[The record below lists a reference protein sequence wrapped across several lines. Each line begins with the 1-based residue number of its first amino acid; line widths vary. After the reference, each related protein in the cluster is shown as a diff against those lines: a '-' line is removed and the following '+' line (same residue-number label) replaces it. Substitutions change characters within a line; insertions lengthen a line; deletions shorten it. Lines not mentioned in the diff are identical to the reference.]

1 MKFAATLL
9 IFFGATVFAS
19 APDIKT
25 LASQIPGGKL
35 QLEFV
40 LKLAIQKSSTFKALQ
55 ATAFE
60 SEATLLG
67 SQERYDW
74 TLLADYSYTD
84 QDKDTLTPFE
94 PGKIKKDNYSLGV
107 RKNFLTGTAFETKW
121 GRSFNQI
128 KFRDPTI
135 QVPNYEDALSFS
147 LKQSLWADAFGVSS
161 RSQLQADKLTSQSL
175 GHQYK
180 INLQNWALNLIDL
193 YHRAWFSQRQVIAA
207 QESVARR
214 KRLLGVTQSKF
225 QKGTTEKQDYLQIQ
239 AASLS
244 TENQLSQADAA
255 LNEVWRYLVISLDL
269 PDSFLL
275 IPADKV
281 PMGLSD
287 NSERVFDL
295 CSRPVDY
302 TKTFEVLKAEAD
314 KKSSEELL
322 NSSSHQDNPKL
333 ELVAGYNTNGI
344 ASSQNRAQRENI
356 EQDFPSWN
364 IGLQLE
370 MPLGQS
376 GSKARKLRALS
387 NELKS
392 RTSFQT
398 VLDEKKIEVLTA
410 CEKLKKAKAE
420 LQNSETSFK
429 NQQERL
435 ELEEKRFRLGRTST
449 FSVIQAGDDK
459 SQSEINYNQAQ
470 VDYRAAS
477 WKVLSATSQLYQ
489 IVEDW
494 KKQL

>member
-1 MKFAATLL
+1 MKLTATILFFYGAA
-9 IFFGATVFAS
+9 AWAS
-19 APDIKT
+19 APDIKV

-40 LKLAIQKSSTFKALQ
+40 LKLAIQKSSSYKALQ
-55 ATAFE
+55 STRLD
-60 SEATLLG
+60 SDATLLG
-67 SQERYDW
+67 SEERYDW

-94 PGKIKKDNYSLGV
+94 PGKIKKDNYNLGV
-107 RKNFLTGTAFETKW
+107 RKYFSTGTAFETKW

-128 KFRDPTI
+128 KFSDPTI
-135 QVPNYEDALSFS
+135 RVPNYEDALSFS
-147 LKQSLWADAFGVSS
+147 LKQSLWADFLGSSS
-161 RSQLQADKLTSQSL
+161 RSQLRSDRLASQSL
-175 GHQYK
+175 DHQYK
-180 INLQNWALNLIDL
+180 INQQNWALNLIDL
-193 YHRAWFSQRQVIAA
+193 YHKAWFSQRQVLAA

-214 KRLLGVTQSKF
+214 KRLLSVTQSKF

-239 AASLS
+239 AAHLN

-269 PDSFLL
+269 PDSFLQ
-275 IPADKV
+275 IPADQV
-281 PMGLSD
+281 PMALSD
-287 NSERVFDL
+287 NSKLAFQQ
-295 CSRPVDY
+295 CSQPVDY
-302 TKTFEVLKAEAD
+302 LKTFEVLKAEAD
-314 KKSSEELL
+314 KKSSEEKL
-322 NSSSHQDNPKL
+322 NSSNSEDNPKL

-344 ASSQNRAQRENI
+344 ASSQNRAQRENL

-364 IGLQLE
+364 VGLQLE

-376 GSKARKLRALS
+376 GSKSRKLRALS
-387 NELKS
+387 NELRS
-392 RTSFQT
+392 RTDFQT
-398 VLDEKKIEVLTA
+398 ALENKKIEVLTN
-410 CEKLKKAKAE
+410 CEKLKKVKAE
-420 LQNSETSFK
+420 LQNTENAFK

-435 ELEEKRFRLGRTST
+435 ELEERRFRLGRTST

-470 VDYRAAS
+470 IDYRSAS